1 MGVPAPRGAMRRG
14 ERGAYLMTGVA
25 FTPIANALFA
35 RSPSLALREVPIL
48 LALSIVAVVANISV
62 VQRLLAIATLLRER
76 EAAKS
81 EREAAKTLAAF
92 DDEAMA
98 TKPDVP
104 VGMV

>member
-1 MGVPAPRGAMRRG
+1 
-14 ERGAYLMTGVA
+14 
-25 FTPIANALFA
+25 
-35 RSPSLALREVPIL
+35 LREVPIL

-76 EAAKS
+76 DAAKS
-81 EREAAKTLAAF
+81 EREAAKSAAAF
-92 DDEAMA
+92 DDEAMT